1 MMTEET
7 NHKKLSILSIIKRS
21 FQLRAKESMR
31 EVIEDLLEDQDIES
45 AQEISAHEKKMLS
58 NILFLRDKKCSQI
71 MTARA
76 NIFAFQKD
84 GSISN
89 LAKEMIE
96 KGHSRMPI
104 YDKNLDD
111 IVSVLHIIDVAR
123 HLITEDR
130 NNPVATI
137 INNGVKFV
145 SPSIRVP
152 DLLLEMQNEKIHMA
166 IVVDEYGGVDGLLT
180 IEDLLEEI
188 VGEIEDEYDV
198 NQNSA
203 IKIHKDN
210 NIITTDAA
218 ISIEEIDALVDMDI
232 TEGVDI
238 EELEIDT
245 IGGLILHYTQSIP
258 KKGEVIK
265 TPNGI
270 NFRIIEATPR
280 KVKKVMIILP
290 KSMDRKQ

>member
-1 MMTEET
+1 MTEET